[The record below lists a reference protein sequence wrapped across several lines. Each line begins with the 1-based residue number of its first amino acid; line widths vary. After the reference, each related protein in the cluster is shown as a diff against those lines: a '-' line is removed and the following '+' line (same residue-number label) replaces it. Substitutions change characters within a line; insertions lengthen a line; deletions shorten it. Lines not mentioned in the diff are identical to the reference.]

1 MITAVPNLPADSV
14 NTNPISTQILD
25 LKTAAND
32 TDKLPTISNNNMML
46 IKAVYVICLLITT
59 NLKLDNDITFT
70 YSKHH

>member
-46 IKAVYVICLLITT
+46 IKAVYVIFFLITA
-59 NLKLDNDITFT
+59 NFKLYNDITFT
-70 YSKHH
+70 YTKHH